1 MKMKYISW
9 LSILSV
15 LALSGCEDGMER
27 AAEIGDSVCV
37 LASRAGV
44 DASVWEDDT
53 SMKVRN
59 YTVTDD
65 NGEAREDV
73 FTFGGGSWTPGKPGK
88 YERVLEWN
96 GNSTIDLVAYIEK
109 TGTGFDK
116 VELQAGDDDAVEQKA
131 NNLDGFDYLYS
142 INYGLEKPAD
152 GKLSLEFGH
161 VMSKIVINVKGRDL
175 SSVEH
180 VMLKSPRVMTFD
192 GEQWTPDVEDKVDIR
207 LPYEGSSSFVAYVVP
222 HVWVRPEVSLYMV
235 GETDEPKLAKYRND
249 IVLEVGKEYSLSI
262 DLNTG
267 DLSISFDSSVDVKE
281 WGGETQ
287 QEAVV
292 IPKWS
297 GKVAESFAGGS
308 GTEENPYLISN
319 GEQLALM
326 AQEGN
331 KHPNSGSNVLEYNGI
346 FFRLTSDID
355 LDNKE
360 WMPIGNGIS
369 KGKFAGSFDGDGH
382 RIYNLKVH
390 DESGKMYIG
399 LFGDSRPSAE
409 TYIKNL
415 TIVNPDL
422 YSNNTTASNVSAVVG
437 YAHQNLTIE
446 NCKVIGGKIE
456 GGKNA
461 GAIMGNGQVANIV
474 IKNCE
479 VTDMEVR
486 TGANIGA
493 NTGGIVGLI
502 NNNLKVIACSFDGKI
517 SGSSGILGGIVGA
530 TNNKSNSVIFQNILG
545 CYSNVDYDVSGPA
558 KFGGIVGTNKFANIR
573 GCYSVLR
580 NIGVA
585 DTKSVL
591 GGIIGEFTK
600 STMQDGASNISSSII
615 KSFSVSE
622 LNAIGNNVSEPEN
635 LNMDDSEVPVLMK
648 VDAIG
653 EEEVNMMNA
662 ALEEDGLEYVAS
674 EDGFFPYV
682 ISNIRNVEE

>member
-37 LASRAGV
+37 LASRAGA

-131 NNLDGFDYLYS
+131 DNLDGFDYLYS
-142 INYGLEKPAD
+142 INYGLAKPAD

-308 GTEENPYLISN
+308 GTE
-319 GEQLALM
+319 
-326 AQEGN
+326 
-331 KHPNSGSNVLEYNGI
+331 
-346 FFRLTSDID
+346 RT
-355 LDNKE
+355 
-360 WMPIGNGIS
+360 
-369 KGKFAGSFDGDGH
+369 
-382 RIYNLKVH
+382 RI
-390 DESGKMYIG
+390 
-399 LFGDSRPSAE
+399 
-409 TYIKNL
+409 
-415 TIVNPDL
+415 
-422 YSNNTTASNVSAVVG
+422 
-437 YAHQNLTIE
+437 
-446 NCKVIGGKIE
+446 
-456 GGKNA
+456 
-461 GAIMGNGQVANIV
+461 
-474 IKNCE
+474 
-479 VTDMEVR
+479 
-486 TGANIGA
+486 
-493 NTGGIVGLI
+493 
-502 NNNLKVIACSFDGKI
+502 
-517 SGSSGILGGIVGA
+517 
-530 TNNKSNSVIFQNILG
+530 
-545 CYSNVDYDVSGPA
+545 
-558 KFGGIVGTNKFANIR
+558 
-573 GCYSVLR
+573 
-580 NIGVA
+580 
-585 DTKSVL
+585 
-591 GGIIGEFTK
+591 
-600 STMQDGASNISSSII
+600 
-615 KSFSVSE
+615 
-622 LNAIGNNVSEPEN
+622 
-635 LNMDDSEVPVLMK
+635 
-648 VDAIG
+648 
-653 EEEVNMMNA
+653 
-662 ALEEDGLEYVAS
+662 
-674 EDGFFPYV
+674 
-682 ISNIRNVEE
+682 